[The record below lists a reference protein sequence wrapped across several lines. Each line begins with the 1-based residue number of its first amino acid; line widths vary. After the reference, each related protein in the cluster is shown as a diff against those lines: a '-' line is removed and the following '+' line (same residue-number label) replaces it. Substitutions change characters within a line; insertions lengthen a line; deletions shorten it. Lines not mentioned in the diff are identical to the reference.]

1 MAASNREA
9 ALMCPDNHGNVPI
22 LLAVAS
28 GSIEHIAEYVNASS
42 HQTDIFKIITDTG
55 DNILHISATSSV
67 EIAELICTFQGS
79 CDFRLKNALGMSPL
93 DICIKNRRDDI
104 AEVFSKFTARNVW
117 GTRVPPCVDGSTC
130 CVHVDVCSMVPAL
143 GTFDGGSRGS
153 AEQCSELSHDCYFK
167 LVADVVGLVKVSGP
181 DVYER
186 LTKAGR
192 MQVAATS
199 SGHNSVRLKALRY
212 KEPGHAIL
220 ASISWDDLN
229 KLLESN
235 ASEMLK
241 SFGAIDL
248 GTAEEILNVTN
259 KTKNQL
265 AMVSPQGNHEAMFAA
280 YALTRILPLMK
291 NYGLAQV
298 SAI

>member
-1 MAASNREA
+1 MAIQVGPVSIEITESFQACRGKPMGGEEE
-9 ALMCPDNHGNVPI
+9 LDGQR
-22 LLAVAS
+22 LLA
-28 GSIEHIAEYVNASS
+28 YMR
-42 HQTDIFKIITDTG
+42 T
-55 DNILHISATSSV
+55 
-67 EIAELICTFQGS
+67 
-79 CDFRLKNALGMSPL
+79 P
-93 DICIKNRRDDI
+93 
-104 AEVFSKFTARNVW
+104 
-117 GTRVPPCVDGSTC
+117 
-130 CVHVDVCSMVPAL
+130 
-143 GTFDGGSRGS
+143 DGGDIHVG
-153 AEQCSELSHDCYFK
+153 FTK
-167 LVADVVGLVKVSGP
+167 WADGLADIVGLVKVSGP